1 MSEQKL
7 TPFCS
12 GDFVKLA
19 VNDHIRVENYVT
31 NEHSHSGGPSHGQIM
46 KTIDLIGERIIPYC
60 N

>member
-31 NEHSHSGGPSHGQIM
+31 NEHSQM
-46 KTIDLIGERIIPYC
+46 RVIDVFSYDG
-60 N
+60 